1 MCDAELVQ
9 NILNSMNYVFNTQ
22 YKKLFNADVPTHFSP
37 QTKQASLKSEYSGE
51 KIVSILNASSTLLFA
66 DKRPKQ
72 LVDEII
78 QHRKSLTPKHSSTN
92 TVSKNEPDSSN
103 AKSNEKILQSEIWY
117 HGSITRSYAEALILK
132 EGDFLVRDSQ
142 KAKGIQFVL
151 SGVIASQPK
160 HLLLVDPDGKV
171 RTKDQIF
178 ENIPHLINHHW
189 RNRLPIIS
197 ADSTLLVLRRP
208 IRRKSLIER
217 PIIT

>member
-1 MCDAELVQ
+1 MSIGIRHLKYV
-9 NILNSMNYVFNTQ
+9 IKLNSII
-22 YKKLFNADVPTHFSP
+22 L
-37 QTKQASLKSEYSGE
+37 SL
-51 KIVSILNASSTLLFA
+51 

-72 LVDEII
+72 LVDELH
-78 QHRKSLTPKHSSTN
+78 QQRKSLTPKHSTTTSCN
-92 TVSKNEPDSSN
+92 SEPDIIN
-103 AKSNEKILQSEIWY
+103 ENRSNEKMLQSEIWY
-117 HGSITRSYAEALILK
+117 HGSITRSYAEALIQK

-160 HLLLVDPDGKV
+160 HLLLVDPDGRV

-208 IRRKSLIER
+208 IRRKSLIDNR